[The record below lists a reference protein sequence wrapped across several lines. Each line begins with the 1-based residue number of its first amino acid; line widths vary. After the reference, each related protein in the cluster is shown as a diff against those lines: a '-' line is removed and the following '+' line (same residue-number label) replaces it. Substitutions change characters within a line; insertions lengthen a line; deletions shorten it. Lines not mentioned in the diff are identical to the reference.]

1 MEHLAELE
9 GVLFTGELEIAA
21 DADEHAAGGARG
33 LAIDGGDAVLAL
45 LEREAGELGND
56 VL

>member
-1 MEHLAELE
+1 MLL
-9 GVLFTGELEIAA
+9 TGELEIAA
-21 DADEHAAGGARG
+21 DEDEHAAGWARG

-45 LEREAGELGND
+45 LEREACELGHD

>member
-9 GVLFTGELEIAA
+9 RVLFTGELEIAA
-21 DADEHAAGGARG
+21 DEDEHATGGTRG
-33 LAIDGGDAVLAL
+33 LAIDCGDAVLAL
-45 LEREAGELGND
+45 LEREVGQLRNN